1 MTLPTQSELLTL
13 LDRLRRAQREIIFR
27 EARSLAA
34 PVDNTVRK
42 IADLENAIAAVEATI
57 DEVSHE
63 ERHAKCYQ
71 CALASGL
78 TSRS

>member
-1 MTLPTQSELLTL
+1 MTLPTQSELLAL

-57 DEVSHE
+57 EEVSHQ
-63 ERHAKCYQ
+63 ERRDGTA
-71 CALASGL
+71 ALRLQAG
-78 TSRS
+78 

>member
-27 EARSLAA
+27 EARSLAP

-57 DEVSHE
+57 EEVSHQ
-63 ERHAKCYQ
+63 ERRNRAAAVRLQ
-71 CALASGL
+71 AG
-78 TSRS
+78 